1 MCTDDELDD
10 IKKQIQEYKTIR
22 KETLNGE
29 LHAIECDEN
38 HLGWEVVSLDR
49 KTVYVVIMT
58 RFYNPLTAQKYFK
71 LTYLDEDSDYLECH
85 TQEIYGGDEL
95 QHMGLCVPLE
105 HGDFKTYTFILKKV

>member
-1 MCTDDELDD
+1 M
-10 IKKQIQEYKTIR
+10 
-22 KETLNGE
+22 
-29 LHAIECDEN
+29 
-38 HLGWEVVSLDR
+38 GWEVVSLDR